1 MCKIVL
7 RYALYH
13 RVASSPPAL
22 FLPLAFSRP
31 LLSPLYSP
39 SSALSL
45 EHVSSGYC
53 QYLPLCSNFSHFS
66 FPLDL
71 PRVFLL
77 DHLLS
82 TFLLLVY
89 LPRSSFL
96 RFSYFSIFLF
106 FALIFLSR
114 VIFPSDLFVFC
125 PSSLLL
131 HPPHLFMPFLFS
143 SVSFFFLP
151 LPRRIPSLHI
161 AFLERIMS
169 CTNTTTKMR
178 VVRLCSVFR
187 FVSHSPMRIIIG
199 ESRRKYRSPGDRG

>member
-1 MCKIVL
+1 MFLLAIVNTRRFARISL
-7 RYALYH
+7 TI
-13 RVASSPPAL
+13 L
-22 FLPLAFSRP
+22 FPLIS
-31 LLSPLYSP
+31 
-39 SSALSL
+39 
-45 EHVSSGYC
+45 HVSF
-53 QYLPLCSNFSHFS
+53 FSIT
-66 FPLDL
+66 LY
-71 PRVFLL
+71 
-77 DHLLS
+77 LLS

-125 PSSLLL
+125 PNSLLL
-131 HPPHLFMPFLFS
+131 RPPHLFMPFPFS
-143 SVSFFFLP
+143 SLSFFFLP
-151 LPRRIPSLHI
+151 LPRRIPSLHT
-161 AFLERIMS
+161 AFLEQIMS
-169 CTNTTTKMR
+169 CANTTTKMR